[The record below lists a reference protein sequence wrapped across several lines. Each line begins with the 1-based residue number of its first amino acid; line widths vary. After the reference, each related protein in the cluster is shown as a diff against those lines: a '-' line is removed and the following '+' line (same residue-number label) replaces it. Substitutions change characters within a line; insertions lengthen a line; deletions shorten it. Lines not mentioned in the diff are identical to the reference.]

1 VTTDAIRGRASAC
14 DGRAG
19 VMRFSRSSLH
29 IATIDR
35 SNAMED
41 APDGLALFL
50 DDARK
55 TPPSSSLA
63 HSPML
68 KAKLAR
74 LERELEARVSSQL
87 VTARLATELADANRI
102 AASKETALARRWG
115 GRTLGVSSNGG
126 RGAGTGADAA
136 DGDACDDDEAR
147 RAMRALDALAAER
160 ARLADGLSG
169 AVANEGV
176 RVKADEEIAEVRR
189 GRRGLDAAKR
199 AYDAARARQTREN
212 NVKADELL
220 KETKEEFE
228 RARMGLMIA
237 LQRAQMGKYV
247 RMKRCARTLVELH
260 LDYFRRGV
268 ELLERLAPTLN
279 ILEEQ
284 CSQAERRNADL
295 EDALRRAMTESI
307 EMHESGPQTTAEALS
322 MVSERSRSM
331 SERMAS
337 TSLDDDDSSAIMQ
350 GFLLKRSSGRLA
362 DWKRRYFVLDARGN
376 LTYVKSQ
383 PSKARTFGLSA
394 LRDRFINSSE
404 ANEIKETVSLLTA
417 TIKPELDDGSNAR
430 FAFRLVSPEKTY
442 YLRAESAS
450 EQKLWIEAITTAI
463 ASLLNSSVSEQM
475 LTDHEERTSKYA
487 GTHTRTLS
495 SVAGNDASAK
505 TLSVLSE
512 IPGNCACADCGM
524 PRPDWASLNLGVMLC
539 IQCSGIHRQLG
550 VHVSKVRSVTLDVR
564 AWEPS
569 VMEFFKRWGN
579 EEANKRW
586 EKLGNRPDLME
597 SSLESKK
604 AFILEKYVAK
614 AFCERTS
621 PAAHAELMEAISTR
635 HVPTLMDVLLKGCA
649 VESHAAAFIATLGND
664 ESTNL
669 ALIEALIQHGFDVND
684 VDRAGESVLHHA
696 MRRGLNET
704 AKSVIG
710 KGANPVLA
718 NARGRTPFDIA
729 VDERGAIRDE
739 DLVLILTTPSL
750 D

>member
-1 VTTDAIRGRASAC
+1 
-14 DGRAG
+14 
-19 VMRFSRSSLH
+19 M
-29 IATIDR
+29 
-35 SNAMED
+35 D
-41 APDGLALFL
+41 APDDERLALFL
-50 DDARK
+50 DDDFDARK
-55 TPPSSSLA
+55 PTDPSSTTTSSLA

-68 KAKLAR
+68 KAKLAA
-74 LERELEARVSSQL
+74 LERGLETRVVNQMDIASL
-87 VTARLATELADANRI
+87 VTHLGDANRI
-102 AASKETALARRWG
+102 AASKETALVRRWG
-115 GRTLGVSSNGG
+115 KESSCV
-126 RGAGTGADAA
+126 DVIF
-136 DGDACDDDEAR
+136 DDETR
-147 RAMRALDALAAER
+147 RALDALDALAVER
-160 ARLADGLSG
+160 AGLADGLTG
-169 AVANEGV
+169 TVATGL
-176 RVKADEEIAEVRR
+176 RVKAEEELAEVRR
-189 GRRGLDAAKR
+189 ARRGLDAAKR

-212 NVKADELL
+212 NVKADALL

-247 RMKRCARTLVELH
+247 RMKRCARTLMAMHVE
-260 LDYFRRGV
+260 YFKRGL
-268 ELLERLAPTLN
+268 ELLERLAPTLDVM
-279 ILEEQ
+279 EEQ
-284 CSQAERRNADL
+284 CSRAERRNADL

-307 EMHESGPQTTAEALS
+307 EMNETGPQTTAEALS

-337 TSLDDDDSSAIMQ
+337 TSLDGDDSSSAIMQ
-350 GFLLKRSSGRLA
+350 GYLLKRSSGRLA

-383 PSKARTFGLSA
+383 PSKARAFSLGA
-394 LRDRFINSSE
+394 LRDRFVNSSE

-430 FAFRLVSPEKTY
+430 FAFRIVSPERTY

-475 LTDHEERTSKYA
+475 LADHEERTSKYA

-495 SVAGNDASAK
+495 SVAGNDASTAT
-505 TLSVLSE
+505 TLSILSE
-512 IPGNCACADCGM
+512 LPGNSACADCGM
-524 PRPDWASLNLGVMLC
+524 PRPDWASLNLGVLLC

-586 EKLGNRPDLME
+586 EKLGKRPDLME

-621 PAAHAELMEAISTR
+621 PASHAELMEAISTR
-635 HVPTLMDVLLKGCA
+635 RVPTLMDVLLKGCS

-684 VDRAGESVLHHA
+684 VDHAGESVLHHA

-704 AKSVIG
+704 AKAVIA
-710 KGANPVLA
+710 KGVKPHLA
-718 NARGRTPFDIA
+718 NARGRTPFDVA
-729 VDERGAIRDE
+729 VDERGAIRDD
-739 DLVLILTTPSL
+739 DLVLMLTTPSL

>member
-1 VTTDAIRGRASAC
+1 MNGSD
-14 DGRAG
+14 DGR
-19 VMRFSRSSLH
+19 
-29 IATIDR
+29 
-35 SNAMED
+35 
-41 APDGLALFL
+41 LALFL
-50 DDARK
+50 DDDARK
-55 TPPSSSLA
+55 TTDPSSSSSPSSLA

-68 KAKLAR
+68 KARLAA
-74 LERELEARVSSQL
+74 LERELETRVANQMD
-87 VTARLATELADANRI
+87 TARLVTQLGDANRI
-102 AASKETALARRWG
+102 AASKETALVERWG
-115 GRTLGVSSNGG
+115 GESCV
-126 RGAGTGADAA
+126 DVIF
-136 DGDACDDDEAR
+136 DDEMR
-147 RAMRALDALAAER
+147 RALDALDALAVER
-160 ARLADGLSG
+160 AGLADGLTG
-169 AVANEGV
+169 TVATGL
-176 RVKADEEIAEVRR
+176 RVKAEEEIEEVRR
-189 GRRGLDAAKR
+189 ARRGLDAAKR

-212 NVKADELL
+212 SDKADALL

-247 RMKRCARTLVELH
+247 RMKRCARTLMEMH
-260 LDYFRRGV
+260 LDYFKRGV
-268 ELLERLAPTLN
+268 ELLERLAPTLDV
-279 ILEEQ
+279 LEEQ
-284 CSQAERRNADL
+284 CSRAERRNADL

-307 EMHESGPQTTAEALS
+307 EMSETGPQTTAEALS

-337 TSLDDDDSSAIMQ
+337 TSLDGDDSSFAIMQ
-350 GFLLKRSSGRLA
+350 GYLLKRSSGRLA

-383 PSKARTFGLSA
+383 PSKARAFSLGA
-394 LRDRFINSSE
+394 LRDRFVNPSE

-430 FAFRLVSPEKTY
+430 FAFRIVSPAKTY

-463 ASLLNSSVSEQM
+463 ASLLNSSVSEQI
-475 LTDHEERTSKYA
+475 LADHEERTSKYA

-495 SVAGNDASAK
+495 SVAGNDASTAT
-505 TLSVLSE
+505 TLSILSE
-512 IPGNCACADCGM
+512 LPGNGACADCGM
-524 PRPDWASLNLGVMLC
+524 PRPDWASLNLGVLLC

-604 AFILEKYVAK
+604 AFIIEKYVTK

-621 PAAHAELMEAISTR
+621 LASHAELMEAISTR
-635 HVPTLMDVLLKGCA
+635 HVPTLMDVLLKGCS

-669 ALIEALIQHGFDVND
+669 ALIEALIQHGIDIND
-684 VDRAGESVLHHA
+684 VDHAGESVLHHA

-704 AKSVIG
+704 AKAVIA
-710 KGANPVLA
+710 KGVKPFLA

-729 VDERGAIRDE
+729 VDERGAIRDD
-739 DLVLILTTPSL
+739 DLVLMLTTSSL

>member
-1 VTTDAIRGRASAC
+1 MDASHRDDRSDPTRSIMDASD
-14 DGRAG
+14 DGRL
-19 VMRFSRSSLH
+19 S
-29 IATIDR
+29 
-35 SNAMED
+35 
-41 APDGLALFL
+41 LFL

-55 TPPSSSLA
+55 TTDPSSSSSPSSLA

-68 KAKLAR
+68 KAKLAA
-74 LERELEARVSSQL
+74 LERELETRVANQMDIARL
-87 VTARLATELADANRI
+87 VTQLGDANRI
-102 AASKETALARRWG
+102 AAAKETALVERWG
-115 GRTLGVSSNGG
+115 GKSCAVRTGDG
-126 RGAGTGADAA
+126 RGAGMGADVA
-136 DGDACDDDEAR
+136 DGDCYEDDDAR
-147 RAMRALDALAAER
+147 RALSALDALAAER
-160 ARLADGLSG
+160 ARLADDLSRT
-169 AVANEGV
+169 VANEGL
-176 RVKADEEIAEVRR
+176 RVKAEEEVAEVRR
-189 GRRGLDAAKR
+189 ARRGLDAAKR

-212 NVKADELL
+212 SDKADALL

-247 RMKRCARTLVELH
+247 RMKRCARTLMEMH
-260 LDYFRRGV
+260 LDYFKRGV
-268 ELLERLAPTLN
+268 ELLERLAPTLDV
-279 ILEEQ
+279 LEEQ
-284 CSQAERRNADL
+284 CSRAERRNADL
-295 EDALRRAMTESI
+295 EDALRRAMTASI
-307 EMHESGPQTTAEALS
+307 EMNETGPQTTAEALS

-337 TSLDDDDSSAIMQ
+337 TSLDSDDSSSAIMQ
-350 GFLLKRSSGRLA
+350 GYLLKRSSGRLA

-383 PSKARTFGLSA
+383 PSKARTFGLGA
-394 LRDRFINSSE
+394 LRDRFVSSSE

-430 FAFRLVSPEKTY
+430 FAFRIVSPEKTY

-475 LTDHEERTSKYA
+475 LADHEERTSKYA
-487 GTHTRTLS
+487 GAHTRTLS
-495 SVAGNDASAK
+495 SVAGNDASTA
-505 TLSVLSE
+505 TILSILSE
-512 IPGNCACADCGM
+512 IPGNDACADCGM

-586 EKLGNRPDLME
+586 EKLGKRPDLME

-604 AFILEKYVAK
+604 AFVLEKYVAK

-621 PAAHAELMEAISTR
+621 PASHAQLMEAISTR
-635 HVPTLMDVLLKGCA
+635 HIPTLMDVLLKGCS

-684 VDRAGESVLHHA
+684 VDHAGESVLHHA
-696 MRRGLNET
+696 MRRGMNET
-704 AKSVIG
+704 AKVVIA
-710 KGANPVLA
+710 KGVKPYLA
-718 NARGRTPFDIA
+718 NTRGRTPFDIA
-729 VDERGAIRDE
+729 VDERGAIRDDE
-739 DLVLILTTPSL
+739 LVLMLTTPSL
-750 D
+750 DGKLYRY

>member
-1 VTTDAIRGRASAC
+1 
-14 DGRAG
+14 
-19 VMRFSRSSLH
+19 
-29 IATIDR
+29 
-35 SNAMED
+35 
-41 APDGLALFL
+41 
-50 DDARK
+50 
-55 TPPSSSLA
+55 
-63 HSPML
+63 ML
-68 KAKLAR
+68 KAKLAA
-74 LERELEARVSSQL
+74 LERELETRVANQMDIARL
-87 VTARLATELADANRI
+87 VTQLGDANRI
-102 AASKETALARRWG
+102 AAAKETALVERWG
-115 GRTLGVSSNGG
+115 GKSCAVRTGDG
-126 RGAGTGADAA
+126 RGAGMGADVA
-136 DGDACDDDEAR
+136 DGDCYEDDDAR
-147 RAMRALDALAAER
+147 RALSALDALAAER
-160 ARLADGLSG
+160 ARLADDLSRT
-169 AVANEGV
+169 VANEGL
-176 RVKADEEIAEVRR
+176 RVKAEEEVAEVRR
-189 GRRGLDAAKR
+189 ARRGLDAAKR

-212 NVKADELL
+212 SDKADALL

-247 RMKRCARTLVELH
+247 RMKRCARTLMEMH
-260 LDYFRRGV
+260 LDYFKRGV
-268 ELLERLAPTLN
+268 ELLERLAPTLDV
-279 ILEEQ
+279 LEEQ
-284 CSQAERRNADL
+284 CSRAERRNADL
-295 EDALRRAMTESI
+295 EDALRRAMTASI
-307 EMHESGPQTTAEALS
+307 EMNETGPQTTAEALS

-337 TSLDDDDSSAIMQ
+337 TSLDSDDSSSAIMQ
-350 GFLLKRSSGRLA
+350 GYLLKRSSGRLA

-383 PSKARTFGLSA
+383 PSKARTFGLGA
-394 LRDRFINSSE
+394 LRDRFVSSSE

-430 FAFRLVSPEKTY
+430 FAFRIVSPEKTY

-475 LTDHEERTSKYA
+475 LADHEERTSKYA
-487 GTHTRTLS
+487 GAHTRTLS
-495 SVAGNDASAK
+495 SVAGNDASTA
-505 TLSVLSE
+505 TILSILSE
-512 IPGNCACADCGM
+512 IPGNDACADCGM

-586 EKLGNRPDLME
+586 EKLGKRPDLME

-604 AFILEKYVAK
+604 AFVLEKYVAK

-621 PAAHAELMEAISTR
+621 PASHAQLMEAISTR
-635 HVPTLMDVLLKGCA
+635 HIPTLMDVLLKGCS

-684 VDRAGESVLHHA
+684 VDHAGESVLHHA
-696 MRRGLNET
+696 MRRGMNET
-704 AKSVIG
+704 AKVVIA
-710 KGANPVLA
+710 KGVKPYLA
-718 NARGRTPFDIA
+718 NTRGRTPFDIA
-729 VDERGAIRDE
+729 VDERGAIRDDE
-739 DLVLILTTPSL
+739 LVLMLTTPSL
-750 D
+750 DGKLYRY

>member
-1 VTTDAIRGRASAC
+1 VQPPEDDDVHFFNKKKSFTLRLLRS
-14 DGRAG
+14 
-19 VMRFSRSSLH
+19 VM
-29 IATIDR
+29 
-35 SNAMED
+35 D
-41 APDGLALFL
+41 APDDERLALFL
-50 DDARK
+50 DDDDDARK
-55 TPPSSSLA
+55 PTDPSSLSSSLA

-68 KAKLAR
+68 KAKLAA
-74 LERELEARVSSQL
+74 LERALETRVVNQMDIASL
-87 VTARLATELADANRI
+87 VTHLADANRI
-102 AASKETALARRWG
+102 AASKETALVKRWG
-115 GRTLGVSSNGG
+115 KEPSCV
-126 RGAGTGADAA
+126 DVIF
-136 DGDACDDDEAR
+136 DDETR
-147 RAMRALDALAAER
+147 RALDALDALAVER
-160 ARLADGLSG
+160 AGLADGLTG
-169 AVANEGV
+169 TVATGL
-176 RVKADEEIAEVRR
+176 RVKAEEEIAEVRR
-189 GRRGLDAAKR
+189 ARRGLDAAKR

-212 NVKADELL
+212 NLKADALL

-247 RMKRCARTLVELH
+247 RMKRCARTLMEMH
-260 LDYFRRGV
+260 LEYFKRGL
-268 ELLERLAPTLN
+268 ELLEQIAPTLDVM
-279 ILEEQ
+279 EEQ
-284 CSQAERRNADL
+284 CSRAERRNADL

-307 EMHESGPQTTAEALS
+307 EMNETGPQTTAEALS

-337 TSLDDDDSSAIMQ
+337 TSLDGDDSSSAIMQ
-350 GFLLKRSSGRLA
+350 GYLLKRSSGRLA

-383 PSKARTFGLSA
+383 PSKARAFGLGA
-394 LRDRFINSSE
+394 LRDRFVNSSE

-430 FAFRLVSPEKTY
+430 FAFRIVSPEKTY

-475 LTDHEERTSKYA
+475 LADHEERTSKYA

-495 SVAGNDASAK
+495 SVAGNDASTAT
-505 TLSVLSE
+505 TLSILSE
-512 IPGNCACADCGM
+512 LPGNSACADCGM
-524 PRPDWASLNLGVMLC
+524 PRPDWASLNLGVLLC

-586 EKLGNRPDLME
+586 EKRGKRRDLME

-621 PAAHAELMEAISTR
+621 PASHAELMEAISTR
-635 HVPTLMDVLLKGCA
+635 RVPTLMDVLLKGCS
-649 VESHAAAFIATLGND
+649 VESHAAALIATLGND

-684 VDRAGESVLHHA
+684 VDHAGESVLHHA

-704 AKSVIG
+704 AKSVIA
-710 KGANPVLA
+710 KGVKPHLA
-718 NARGRTPFDIA
+718 NARGRTPFDVA
-729 VDERGAIRDE
+729 VDERGAIRDD
-739 DLVLILTTPSL
+739 DLVLMLTTPSL

>member
-1 VTTDAIRGRASAC
+1 MDASHRDDRSDPTRSIMDASD
-14 DGRAG
+14 DGRL
-19 VMRFSRSSLH
+19 S
-29 IATIDR
+29 
-35 SNAMED
+35 
-41 APDGLALFL
+41 LFL

-55 TPPSSSLA
+55 TTDPSSSSSPSSLA

-68 KAKLAR
+68 KAKLAA
-74 LERELEARVSSQL
+74 LERELETRVANQMDIARL
-87 VTARLATELADANRI
+87 VTQLGDANRI
-102 AASKETALARRWG
+102 AAAKETALVERWG
-115 GRTLGVSSNGG
+115 GKSCAVRTGDG
-126 RGAGTGADAA
+126 RGAGMGADVA
-136 DGDACDDDEAR
+136 DGDCYEDDDAR
-147 RAMRALDALAAER
+147 RALSALDALAAER
-160 ARLADGLSG
+160 ARLADDLSRT
-169 AVANEGV
+169 VANEGL
-176 RVKADEEIAEVRR
+176 RVKAEEEVAEVRR
-189 GRRGLDAAKR
+189 ARRGLDAAKR

-212 NVKADELL
+212 SDKADALL

-247 RMKRCARTLVELH
+247 RMKRCARTLMEMH
-260 LDYFRRGV
+260 LDYFKRGV
-268 ELLERLAPTLN
+268 ELLERLAPTLDV
-279 ILEEQ
+279 LEEQ
-284 CSQAERRNADL
+284 CSRAERRNADL
-295 EDALRRAMTESI
+295 EDALRRAMTASI
-307 EMHESGPQTTAEALS
+307 EMNETGPQTTAEALS

-337 TSLDDDDSSAIMQ
+337 TSLDSDDSSSAIMQ
-350 GFLLKRSSGRLA
+350 GYLLKRSSGRLA

-383 PSKARTFGLSA
+383 PSKARTFGLGA
-394 LRDRFINSSE
+394 LRDRFVSSSE

-430 FAFRLVSPEKTY
+430 FAFRIVSPEKTY

-475 LTDHEERTSKYA
+475 LADHEERTSKYA
-487 GTHTRTLS
+487 GAHTRTLS
-495 SVAGNDASAK
+495 SVAGNDASTA
-505 TLSVLSE
+505 TILSILSE
-512 IPGNCACADCGM
+512 IPGNDACADCGM

-579 EEANKRW
+579 EEVNKRW
-586 EKLGNRPDLME
+586 ERLGKRPDLIE

-604 AFILEKYVAK
+604 AFIIEKYVAK
-614 AFCERTS
+614 AYCERTS
-621 PAAHAELMEAISTR
+621 PASHAELMEAILTR
-635 HVPTLMDVLLKGCA
+635 HIPTLMDVLLKGCS

-669 ALIEALIQHGFDVND
+669 ALIEALVQHGFDVND
-684 VDRAGESVLHHA
+684 VDHAGESVLHHA

-704 AKSVIG
+704 AKAVIA
-710 KGANPVLA
+710 KGVKPHLA
-718 NARGRTPFDIA
+718 NARGRTPFDVA
-729 VDERGAIRDE
+729 VDERGAIRDD
-739 DLVLILTTPSL
+739 DLVLMLTTPSL

>member
-1 VTTDAIRGRASAC
+1 MDASD
-14 DGRAG
+14 DGRL
-19 VMRFSRSSLH
+19 S
-29 IATIDR
+29 
-35 SNAMED
+35 
-41 APDGLALFL
+41 LFL

-55 TPPSSSLA
+55 TTDPSSSPSSSLA

-68 KAKLAR
+68 KAKLAA
-74 LERELEARVSSQL
+74 LERELETRVANQMDIARL
-87 VTARLATELADANRI
+87 VTQLGDANRI
-102 AASKETALARRWG
+102 AASKETALVERWG
-115 GRTLGVSSNGG
+115 GKSCAVRTGDG
-126 RGAGTGADAA
+126 RGAGMGADVA
-136 DGDACDDDEAR
+136 DGDCYEDDDAR
-147 RAMRALDALAAER
+147 RALSALDALAAER
-160 ARLADGLSG
+160 ARLADDLSG
-169 AVANEGV
+169 TVANEGL
-176 RVKADEEIAEVRR
+176 RVKAEEEVAEVRR
-189 GRRGLDAAKR
+189 ARRGLDAAKR

-212 NVKADELL
+212 SDKADALL

-247 RMKRCARTLVELH
+247 RMKRCARTLMEMH
-260 LDYFRRGV
+260 LDYFKRGV
-268 ELLERLAPTLN
+268 ELLERLAPTLDV
-279 ILEEQ
+279 LEEQ
-284 CSQAERRNADL
+284 CSRAERRNADL
-295 EDALRRAMTESI
+295 EDALRRAMTASI
-307 EMHESGPQTTAEALS
+307 EMNETGPQTTAEALS

-337 TSLDDDDSSAIMQ
+337 TSLDSDDSSSAIMQ
-350 GFLLKRSSGRLA
+350 GYLLKRSSGRLA

-383 PSKARTFGLSA
+383 PSKARTFGLGA
-394 LRDRFINSSE
+394 LRDRFVSSSE

-430 FAFRLVSPEKTY
+430 FAFRIVSPEKTY

-475 LTDHEERTSKYA
+475 LADHEERTSKYA
-487 GTHTRTLS
+487 GAHTRTLS
-495 SVAGNDASAK
+495 SVAGNDASTA
-505 TLSVLSE
+505 TILSILSE
-512 IPGNCACADCGM
+512 IPGNDACADCGM

-586 EKLGNRPDLME
+586 EKLGKRPGLME

-604 AFILEKYVAK
+604 AFVLEKYVAK

-621 PAAHAELMEAISTR
+621 PASHAQLMEAISTR
-635 HVPTLMDVLLKGCA
+635 HIPTLMDVLLKGCS

-684 VDRAGESVLHHA
+684 VDHAGESVLHHA
-696 MRRGLNET
+696 MRRGMNET
-704 AKSVIG
+704 AKVVIA
-710 KGANPVLA
+710 KGVKPYLA
-718 NARGRTPFDIA
+718 NTRGRTPFDIA
-729 VDERGAIRDE
+729 VDERGAIRDDE
-739 DLVLILTTPSL
+739 LVLMLTTPSL
-750 D
+750 DGKLYRY